1 MTPTIRLQVDCNEVC
16 LKSKAPRE
24 AVLYQLTNLTCN
36 KILNYKNTSKFHTK
50 KALCNKRPIDVTNGE
65 LT

>member
-36 KILNYKNTSKFHTK
+36 KILNYTVKILLSSILK
-50 KALCNKRPIDVTNGE
+50 KHCVTNGE